1 MKPDLFTA
9 IYAIL
14 AAFIV
19 TVVICPIVIPILH
32 RMKFGQPIR
41 EEGPQSHKKKEG
53 TKSDRSHVVL

>member
-1 MKPDLFTA
+1 MKPELFVA
-9 IYAIL
+9 VYAIL

-41 EEGPQSHKKKEG
+41 EEGPQ
-53 TKSDRSHVVL
+53 